1 MLPGQSLDLGERQ
14 ASVVQELQVRS
25 EHGGLGAVDLGA
37 GVAGQDATL
46 GAPTPDRLE
55 RIATWPKTSAWRAA
69 SIVGIQTFL
78 APIVRAK
85 SAASGFTPPTG
96 WLRTIPPKTRIPP
109 PAPWSPGVPG

>member
-55 RIATWPKTSAWRAA
+55 RIAPWPKTSAWRAA
-69 SIVGIQTFL
+69 STVGIQTFL
-78 APIVRAK
+78 TPIVRAK

-96 WLRTIPPKTRIPP
+96 WSRTILCLLLLRPPRQR
-109 PAPWSPGVPG
+109 